1 MVQPVQHWES
11 HTPPAMPRDCSC
23 LSGYWSDSCL
33 SRRGFEGICFIL
45 ALTFTHLLIQGPPH
59 NLPELCICRVASQVN
74 VPEMMKRWLT
84 SRGYA
89 LSLWRQ
95 ENTLWGKGSQEI
107 LIKKIAKTRR
117 NFLSQE
123 RLQAL
128 LYQDKELKLARSV
141 ITKAASLRTAKP
153 DFQSRQVPIHLTCLC
168 AGCTPANLSM
178 DGPSQA
184 LEEQHLVHV
193 SVWALSPVSLAQ
205 SHLWS
210 GTTVIP
216 HPPSRLHINP
226 SLSRALCTPQTVIYQ
241 HCRSLI
247 SF

>member
-1 MVQPVQHWES
+1 MSHLSPCCCHQPTGESLWSIHCMVQPVQHWES

-193 SVWALSPVSLAQ
+193 SGEHWAQWAWH
-205 SHLWS
+205 SH
-210 GTTVIP
+210 TCDQEP
-216 HPPSRLHINP
+216 HSDFPIL
-226 SLSRALCTPQTVIYQ
+226 LQGCT
-241 HCRSLI
+241 
-247 SF
+247 